1 MQHTTHDGIHVELT
15 ANYVN
20 VITHNPEHTAHKLAA
35 VARAHASGPLRL
47 SNVYRSLYE
56 PRTYTRTYYRVGNMG

>member
-1 MQHTTHDGIHVELT
+1 MRTTTPDGIHVELT

-20 VITHNPEHTAHKLAA
+20 VITHNPEHSAHKLAA

-47 SNVYRSLYE
+47 SNAYRSLYE
-56 PRTYTRTYYRVGNMG
+56 PRSHTRTYYRVGNMG